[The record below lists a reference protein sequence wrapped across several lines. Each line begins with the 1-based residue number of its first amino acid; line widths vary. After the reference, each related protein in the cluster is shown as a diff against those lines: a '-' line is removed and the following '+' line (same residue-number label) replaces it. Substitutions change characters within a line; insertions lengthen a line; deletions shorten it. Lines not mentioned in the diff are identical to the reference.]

1 MRGMGVIDVGAVDF
15 EQEVLE
21 RSKTMPVVVD
31 FWASWCG
38 PCKTLGP
45 VLEAVAEA
53 REGQAVLAKV
63 DTDANQALA
72 QRYGIQGIPAVKAF
86 RDGKVVDEFVG
97 VKPRAV
103 VERFFDDLIPSEA
116 DRLVGVG
123 DEPSL
128 RAALEFEPRHPA
140 AVLGLARLL
149 VGRGETDEA
158 LGLLRN
164 APGGFQADGLAAR
177 IALARGGEL
186 PEAIEA
192 LDAGEERALDLLL
205 EALPGAG
212 DSRDDVRRVI
222 VGELDQLGAEDPV
235 ARDVRRR
242 LAAAL
247 Y

>member
-1 MRGMGVIDVGAVDF
+1 MGVIDVGAVDF
-15 EQEVLE
+15 EHEVLE

-38 PCKTLGP
+38 PCKALGP
-45 VLEAVAEA
+45 ILEAAANA
-53 REGQAVLAKV
+53 RDGKAVLAKV

-97 VKPRAV
+97 VKPKAV

-116 DRLVGVG
+116 DALVAAG
-123 DEPSL
+123 DEASL
-128 RAALEFEPRHPA
+128 RRALELDPHHA
-140 AVLGLARLL
+140 AAGLALARIL
-149 VGRGETDEA
+149 VGRGETDDA
-158 LGLLRN
+158 LVLLAN
-164 APGGFQADGLAAR
+164 APRGFQADGLAAR
-177 IALARGGEL
+177 IALTRDGQL
-186 PEAIEA
+186 PAA
-192 LDAGEERALDLLL
+192 LDALDSDQDKALDMLLA
-205 EALPGAG
+205 ALPDAG
-212 DSRDDVRRVI
+212 DSRDDVRRLI
-222 VGELDQLGAEDPV
+222 VGELDQLGPEDPL

>member
-1 MRGMGVIDVGAVDF
+1 MCAIDVGTIDF
-15 EQEVLE
+15 EREVLE
-21 RSKTMPVVVD
+21 RSKTVPVVVD

-38 PCKTLGP
+38 PCRALGP
-45 VLEAVAEA
+45 ILEAAADA
-53 REGQAVLAKV
+53 RDGKAVLAKV

-97 VKPRAV
+97 VKPKAV

-116 DRLVGVG
+116 DQLVAAG
-123 DEPSL
+123 DEASL
-128 RAALEFEPRHPA
+128 RAALDLEPGNA
-140 AVLGLARLL
+140 AAGLALARLL

-158 LGLLRN
+158 LVLLEN
-164 APGGFQADGLAAR
+164 APRGFQADGLAAR
-177 IALARGGEL
+177 IALTRDGAV
-186 PEAIEA
+186 PEALAA
-192 LDAGEERALDLLL
+192 LDAGGPGSLDLLL
-205 EALPGAG
+205 DALPDAG
-212 DSRDDVRRVI
+212 DARDDVRRLI
-222 VGELDQLGAEDPV
+222 VGELDQLGPADPL

>member
-1 MRGMGVIDVGAVDF
+1 MGVIDVGAVDF
-15 EQEVLE
+15 DVEVLE

-38 PCKTLGP
+38 PCKALGP
-45 VLEAVAEA
+45 ILEAAAEA

-72 QRYGIQGIPAVKAF
+72 QRYGVQGIPAVKAF

-97 VKPRAV
+97 VKPKAV

-116 DRLVGVG
+116 DALLALG
-123 DEPSL
+123 DEASL
-128 RAALEFEPRHPA
+128 RAALELEPRHA
-140 AVLGLARLL
+140 AAGLALARIL
-149 VGRGETDEA
+149 VGRGETEA
-158 LGLLRN
+158 ALALLAN
-164 APGGFQADGLAAR
+164 APRGFQADGLQAR
-177 IALARGGEL
+177 IALSRDGQL
-186 PEAIEA
+186 PDALEA
-192 LDAGEERALDLLL
+192 LDVDRAGALDLFLA
-205 EALPGAG
+205 ALPEAG
-212 DSRDDVRRVI
+212 DSRDDVRRLI
-222 VGELDQLGAEDPV
+222 VGELDQLGPEDPL